1 MCIFQRI
8 CFGDIFNSTD
18 AVSCIW
24 APEKQHDIKKQ
35 KILAEPIQG

>member
-8 CFGDIFNSTD
+8 CFGDMLSSTD

-24 APEKQHDIKKQ
+24 APEKQHDIKNK
-35 KILAEPIQG
+35 KY